1 AEKVIKYYSFKND
14 VVLDPFAGSGTTAR
28 AAISLNRR
36 FVMCEISDKYV
47 DLIREETLLAGEV
60 NIIKE

>member
-1 AEKVIKYYSFKND
+1 